1 MQRNARFV
9 WLKVVRHRQVGKEWL
24 CKSFQ
29 STPYLRRMGK
39 SKKISTTMN
48 KIWLFSMPD
57 SSLSKGTW
65 LGRAYS
71 VDNQGLGDS
80 YEVLC
85 PLKFR
90 RSLPRIAS
98 YAGALAP
105 NSKRLVPGKPPY
117 PGAWP
122 LNFRGCCPGSHPK
135 CSLNFRGPK
144 N

>member
-1 MQRNARFV
+1 MDLGFVRIFKIMLLQARMPVTEYVILSQIAKECKTCMAQGRTAQASGKRMVMQELSVNSV
-9 WLKVVRHRQVGKEWL
+9 LKE
-24 CKSFQ
+24 
-29 STPYLRRMGK
+29 
-39 SKKISTTMN
+39 
-48 KIWLFSMPD
+48 
-57 SSLSKGTW
+57 

-80 YEVLC
+80 YQVLC

-105 NSKRLVPGKPPY
+105 NFRRLVPGKPPY

-122 LNFRGCCPGSHPK
+122 LNFRGYCPESYPK
-135 CSLNFRGPK
+135 
-144 N
+144 

>member
-1 MQRNARFV
+1 
-9 WLKVVRHRQVGKEWL
+9 
-24 CKSFQ
+24 
-29 STPYLRRMGK
+29 
-39 SKKISTTMN
+39 
-48 KIWLFSMPD
+48 MPD
-57 SSLSKGTW
+57 SSLSRGTL

-71 VDNQGLGDS
+71 VDNQGLEDS

-105 NSKRLVPGKPPY
+105 NFRRLVPGKPPY

-122 LNFRGCCPGSHPK
+122 LNFRGYCPESYLGPERGELDADFW
-135 CSLNFRGPK
+135 SLGTSLQLVLAAQSSGTTLQIQWQ
-144 N
+144 

>member
-1 MQRNARFV
+1 MCNSLSDCKGMQGLYGSRSYGTGKWEKNGYARAFS
-9 WLKVVRHRQVGKEWL
+9 Q
-24 CKSFQ
+24 
-29 STPYLRRMGK
+29 LRTYGGWGK
-39 SKKISTTMN
+39 SKKISTTTN

-57 SSLSKGTW
+57 SSLSRGTL

-90 RSLPRIAS
+90 RSLHR
-98 YAGALAP
+98 ALAL
-105 NSKRLVPGKPPY
+105 NFRRLVPGKPPY

-122 LNFRGCCPGSHPK
+122 LNFRGYCPESHPNG
-135 CSLNFRGPK
+135 L
-144 N
+144 